1 MSRREGRLVLAASTG
16 GHLAQ
21 LHEIVDRLPYH
32 GPRLWVT
39 FDSEQS
45 RTLLAGE
52 NVVHIPYIAERDL
65 AGVARSLPYVRRILD
80 LELPVAAVVSTGS
93 AIALGF
99 LAYAALRGIP
109 AHYIESAARIGGAS
123 LTGRVLSAVP
133 GVRLYR
139 QYPDAASRRWAY
151 GGSIF
156 DGFEAIRAPSRPVRR
171 VVVTLGTSA
180 RFRRLLER
188 LVAIMPPDAEVLWQT
203 GDTATDGLGIE
214 VRRFVAAAALSE
226 AMREAD
232 AVVAHAGCGS
242 ALTALKA
249 GKCPVLVPRDPGSDE
264 VIDGHQ
270 QEIAAWLEAKGL
282 ALCCPV
288 ATLSFADLQRAAD
301 RAIARRTSPPAF
313 HLLEAA

>member
-21 LHEIVDRLPYH
+21 LHEIVDRLPYR
-32 GPRLWVT
+32 GSRLWVT
-39 FDSEQS
+39 FDGEQS

-65 AGVARSLPYVRRILD
+65 AGLARSLPHARRILD
-80 LELPVAAVVSTGS
+80 REGPVAAVVSTGS

-99 LAYAALRGIP
+99 LPYAAMRGIP
-109 AHYIESAARIGGAS
+109 AHYIESAARTAQAS
-123 LTGRVLSAVP
+123 LTGRLLSAVP

-139 QYPDAASRRWAY
+139 QYPEAAGGRWAY

-156 DGFEAIRAPSRPVRR
+156 DGFEAVGAPSRPVQR

-188 LVAIMPPDAEVLWQT
+188 LVAIMPPGAEVLWQT
-203 GDTATDGLGIE
+203 GDTATEGLGIE
-214 VRRFVAAAALSE
+214 TRRFVAAAALAE

-232 AVVAHAGCGS
+232 AVIAHAGCGS

-270 QEIAAWLEAKGL
+270 QEIAAWLEARGL
-282 ALCCPV
+282 ALSCPL
-288 ATLSFADLQRAAD
+288 ATLSFADLQRAAG
-301 RAIARRTSPPAF
+301 RAVARRASLPEF

>member
-21 LHEIVDRLPYH
+21 LHEIADRLTH
-32 GPRLWVT
+32 RGPRLWVT
-39 FDSEQS
+39 FDGEQS

-52 NVVHIPYIAERDL
+52 KVVHIPYIAERDL
-65 AGVARSLPYVRRILD
+65 AGLARSLPHARRILD
-80 LELPVAAVVSTGS
+80 LEGPVAAVVSSGS

-99 LAYAALRGIP
+99 LPYAAMRGIP
-109 AHYIESAARIGGAS
+109 AHYIESAARTGKAS
-123 LTGRVLSAVP
+123 LTGRLLSAVP

-139 QYPDAASRRWAY
+139 QYPEMACGRWAY

-156 DGFEAIRAPSRPVRR
+156 DGFEAVGMPSRSVRR

-188 LVAIMPPDAEVLWQT
+188 LVAVLPPGVEVLWQT
-203 GDTATDGLGIE
+203 GDTAVDGLGIPAQ
-214 VRRFVAAAALSE
+214 RFVAAAALMH
-226 AMREAD
+226 AMHEAD

-264 VIDGHQ
+264 VIDKHQ
-270 QEIAAWLEAKGL
+270 EEIATWLQARGL
-282 ALCCPV
+282 ALSRSV
-288 ATLSFADLQRAAD
+288 ASLSFADLECAASRAVAR
-301 RAIARRTSPPAF
+301 RAIVPKF
-313 HLLEAA
+313 DLLEAA